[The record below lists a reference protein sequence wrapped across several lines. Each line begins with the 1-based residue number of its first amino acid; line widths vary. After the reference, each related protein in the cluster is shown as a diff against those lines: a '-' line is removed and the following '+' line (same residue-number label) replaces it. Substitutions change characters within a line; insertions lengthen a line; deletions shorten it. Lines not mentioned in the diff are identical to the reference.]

1 MANTTY
7 LDLVKPTTVDA
18 ALISD
23 INGNMDKIDAA
34 VGALQTATTDLVTL
48 TRTFYASTSSVSC
61 ACTTNQ
67 KTFLVW
73 SAGSSAGTTG
83 AIFDATYGS
92 LFLVSNGQYAVIHKG
107 TAITASLASSTFT
120 VTSTASVAMG
130 VIEL

>member
-1 MANTTY
+1 MASTTTN
-7 LDLVKPTTVDA
+7 LNLVKPATTDA

-23 INGNMDKIDAA
+23 INGNMDIIDAA

-48 TRTFYASTSSVSC
+48 SRTFYASATSCSC

-73 SAGSSAGTTG
+73 CSSGSAGGIMDSTKGG
-83 AIFDATYGS
+83 
-92 LFLVSNGQYAVIHKG
+92 LFLVSNGQYAQIHKG
-107 TAITASLASSTFT
+107 SAVSASVASSTFT
-120 VTSTASVAMG
+120 LTCTSSVQMG